1 MKEGEDASQVYTILE
16 GSFDIL
22 KKTPEGGRRRVA
34 SRRPG
39 AILGEMGFLLR
50 QPHAHD
56 VVCADAAGCL
66 VSQID
71 AKEMAELFRDSPQ
84 LMAAL
89 KDLSR
94 KRVFRAQ
101 FGKLLPNAG
110 KEFTQAELRQA
121 FDLVAREKRGS
132 AAGPDGH
139 YITAEELREVMR
151 GLEGW
156 DDGEDELALL
166 LALIDADGD
175 GRISFA
181 EFARAMRS

>member
-1 MKEGEDASQVYTILE
+1 
-16 GSFDIL
+16 
-22 KKTPEGGRRRVA
+22 
-34 SRRPG
+34 
-39 AILGEMGFLLR
+39 
-50 QPHAHD
+50 
-56 VVCADAAGCL
+56 
-66 VSQID
+66 
-71 AKEMAELFRDSPQ
+71 MAELFRDSPQ

-139 YITAEELREVMR
+139 YITAEELRR
-151 GLEGW
+151 G
-156 DDGEDELALL
+156 D
-166 LALIDADGD
+166 
-175 GRISFA
+175 
-181 EFARAMRS
+181 ARAGGVGRRRGRARAAAGIDRRRRRRPHQLRRVRPGHAGGRV